1 MRRRRCDAGDL
12 ELGGGLEILLN
23 AVLDPAAA
31 GDEIEVGL
39 ASLRVA
45 RELPAWARLAGHE
58 VIEERDD
65 DGECRVV
72 IRRGSIRRVLAAPLP
87 VADEPARLRSGAFHT
102 GDLRGI
108 SGEPSAEVD
117 ATAGFVPLGAMAEA
131 GAPAFDWTLNRADR
145 VWSDDVAQLVE
156 GASAAQWDAS
166 RDIPWRDARALPEF
180 LERAV
185 CQVVTFIAQNEYA
198 AYYVPAGFMARL
210 NPEYVEVLLWLA
222 GHVHDEARHIE
233 VFTKRA
239 VLNGAHG
246 YALASAQRS
255 LHTLLDERDFTCSA
269 LLLNVLGEGT
279 FIDLLQFVERH
290 APDPATAA
298 AARLAHRDERRHVHF
313 GITHVRRALAH
324 DPSIVSRLVAA
335 AENRAA
341 KLVDLTG
348 ISPVVSE
355 ALTLMAAASMQAADI
370 SHAAASVRALM
381 RSAAVNRVSRLREAG
396 FDEQTAHHLSDLHT
410 PNLM

>member
-23 AVLDPAAA
+23 AVLDPSSA
-31 GDEIEVGL
+31 GDEIEVSL
-39 ASLRVA
+39 ASARVA
-45 RELPAWARLAGHE
+45 RELPAWARLSGHD
-58 VIEERDD
+58 VIEERAD
-65 DGECRVV
+65 DGRRLVV
-72 IRRGSIRRVLAAPLP
+72 IRRGSIRRVLASPLP
-87 VADEPARLRSGAFHT
+87 TADEPVRLRSGGFHT
-102 GDLRGI
+102 GDLRG
-108 SGEPSAEVD
+108 GRREPPDETD
-117 ATAGFVPLGAMAEA
+117 ATAGFVPLGAIAEA
-131 GAPAFDWTLNRADR
+131 GAPDFDWTLNRADR
-145 VWSDDVAQLVE
+145 IWSDDVAQLVE

-166 RDIPWRDARALPEF
+166 RDIPWHHARALPDFVEQ
-180 LERAV
+180 AV

-239 VLNGAHG
+239 ILNGAHA
-246 YALASAQRS
+246 YALASTQRS
-255 LHTLLDERDFTCSA
+255 LHTLLEEGDFTSSA

-279 FIDLLQFVERH
+279 FIDLLKFVERH

-298 AARLAHRDERRHVHF
+298 AARLAHRDELRHVRF
-313 GITHVRRALAH
+313 GITHVRRALAR
-324 DPSIVSRLVAA
+324 DPSVMSRLVAA

-355 ALTLMAAASMQAADI
+355 ALTVMAAASMQPADLSTAAAD
-370 SHAAASVRALM
+370 VRDLI
-381 RSAAVNRVSRLREAG
+381 RRAAVNRVARLQEAG
-396 FDEQTAHHLSDLHT
+396 FDESTARRLSDLHT

>member
-1 MRRRRCDAGDL
+1 LRRHRCDAGEL

-23 AVLDPAAA
+23 AVLDASSA
-31 GDEIEVGL
+31 GDEIEVAL
-39 ASLRVA
+39 ASPRVA
-45 RELPAWARLAGHE
+45 RELPAWARLSGHD
-58 VIEERDD
+58 VIEERAD
-65 DGECRVV
+65 DGRSLVV
-72 IRRGSIRRVLAAPLP
+72 IRRGSIRRVLASPLP
-87 VADEPARLRSGAFHT
+87 TADDPIRLRSGGFHT
-102 GDLRGI
+102 GDLRGGRREPP
-108 SGEPSAEVD
+108 GEAE
-117 ATAGFVPLGAMAEA
+117 ATSGFVPLGAIAEA
-131 GAPAFDWTLNRADR
+131 GAPEFDWTLNQADR

-166 RDIPWRDARALPEF
+166 RDIPWHDARALPNFVEQ
-180 LERAV
+180 AV

-239 VLNGAHG
+239 ILNGAHA
-246 YALASAQRS
+246 YALASTQRS
-255 LHTLLDERDFTCSA
+255 LHTLLEERDFTSSA

-279 FIDLLQFVERH
+279 FIDLLKFVEAH

-298 AARLAHRDERRHVHF
+298 AARLAHRDELRHVRF
-313 GITHVRRALAH
+313 GITHVRRALAR
-324 DPSIVSRLVAA
+324 DPSLRFRLIAA

-348 ISPVVSE
+348 ISPIVSE
-355 ALTLMAAASMQAADI
+355 ALTLMAAASMQPADLSTAAAD
-370 SHAAASVRALM
+370 VRDLM
-381 RSAAVNRVSRLREAG
+381 RRAAVNRVARLQEAG
-396 FDEQTAHHLSDLHT
+396 FDESTARRLSDLHT

>member
-1 MRRRRCDAGDL
+1 MSRRHCDAGDL

-23 AVLDPAAA
+23 AILDPAPA
-31 GDEIEVGL
+31 GDEIEI
-39 ASLRVA
+39 SLLSPQVA
-45 RELPAWARLAGHE
+45 RELPAWARLSGHT
-58 VIEERDD
+58 VVEEREL
-65 DGECRVV
+65 DGKRLVV
-72 IRRGSIRRVLAAPLP
+72 IRRGSIRRILGPPLP
-87 VADEPARLRSGAFHT
+87 PPDEPARLRSGAFHT

-108 SGEPSAEVD
+108 SREPTPEVD
-117 ATAGFVPLGAMAEA
+117 MVAGFVPLGAIAEA
-131 GAPAFDWTLNRADR
+131 GAPGFAWTLNRADR

-156 GASAAQWDAS
+156 GATAAQWDAS
-166 RDIPWRDARALPEF
+166 RDIPWGDARTLPSF

-198 AYYVPAGFMARL
+198 ASYVPARFMAGL

-222 GHVHDEARHIE
+222 SHVYDEARHVE

-246 YALASAQRS
+246 YAVASAQRS
-255 LHTLLDERDFTCSA
+255 LHALLDERDFTASA
-269 LLLNVLGEGT
+269 LLLNVLGEGS
-279 FIDLLQFVERH
+279 FIDLLRFVERN

-298 AARLAHRDERRHVHF
+298 AARLAHRDELRHVRF

-324 DPSIVSRLVAA
+324 DPGLITRLVAS
-335 AENRAA
+335 AEARAA

-348 ISPVVSE
+348 ISPVISE
-355 ALTLMAAASMQAADI
+355 ALTLMAAASMQPADL
-370 SHAAASVRALM
+370 SEAASSVRGLM
-381 RSAAVNRVSRLREAG
+381 RSAAVNRVSRLQEAG
-396 FDEQTAHHLSDLHT
+396 LDEQTARYVSDLHT

>member
-1 MRRRRCDAGDL
+1 LRRRDCDAGDL

-23 AVLDPAAA
+23 AVLDPAPA
-31 GDEIEVGL
+31 GDEIEVSL
-39 ASLRVA
+39 ASPRVA
-45 RELPAWARLAGHE
+45 RELPAWARLSGHE
-58 VIEERDD
+58 VIEEGEA
-65 DGECRVV
+65 DGKSLVV

-87 VADEPARLRSGAFHT
+87 AADEPARLRGGAFHT
-102 GDLRGI
+102 GDVRGI
-108 SGEPSAEVD
+108 KGEPPTEVD
-117 ATAGFVPLGAMAEA
+117 ETAGFVPLGAVAEA
-131 GAPAFDWTLNRADR
+131 GAPVFDWTLNRADR

-166 RDIPWRDARALPEF
+166 RDIPWRDARGLPDF
-180 LERAV
+180 LEQAV

-198 AYYVPAGFMARL
+198 AYYVPARFMARL

-255 LHTLLDERDFTCSA
+255 LHTLLEERDFTCSA
-269 LLLNVLGEGT
+269 LLLNVLGEGS

-290 APDPATAA
+290 APDPATGA
-298 AARLAHRDERRHVHF
+298 AARLAHRDELRHVRF
-313 GITHVRRALAH
+313 GITHVRRALAR
-324 DPSIVSRLVAA
+324 DPSMVTRLVAA

-355 ALTLMAAASMQAADI
+355 ALTLMAAASMQPADI
-370 SHAAASVRALM
+370 SDAAASVRGLM
-381 RSAAVNRVSRLREAG
+381 RSAAVNRVSRLQEAG
-396 FDEQTAHHLSDLHT
+396 FDEQASRRLSDLHT